1 MPSLV
6 IIHNA
11 TENGQRTT
19 KASLK
24 KENNLNQLLYHLK
37 KFWNKKNLAG
47 HGYGYHFSVANL
59 LTHCKNNK
67 ESNKTNS
74 NNSVY
79 RLGNLLFESERY
91 KIKKI
96 CVKNWWF
103 TNTSSYKKRI
113 INQGI
118 FWGHMVWRAWLIRG
132 YVKKKWV
139 EYFNPKE
146 APFLCRNQKMMRVII
161 RHGEMVVVFAGRPVV
176 IQRFLR

>member
-1 MPSLV
+1 MLLKTDS
-6 IIHNA
+6 
-11 TENGQRTT
+11 GQQR
-19 KASLK
+19 
-24 KENNLNQLLYHLK
+24 HLK
-37 KFWNKKNLAG
+37 RRKTTSTNFFIIWRSFEIKRIWLGTATDITFLSQTFWHIARI
-47 HGYGYHFSVANL
+47 
-59 LTHCKNNK
+59 T

-118 FWGHMVWRAWLIRG
+118 FWGHMVRRAWLIRG

-139 EYFNPKE
+139 EYLNPKE
-146 APFLCRNQKMMRVII
+146 TPFLCRNQNMMRVII
-161 RHGEMVVVFAGRPVV
+161 RHGERVVVFAGR
-176 IQRFLR
+176 

>member
-1 MPSLV
+1 M
-6 IIHNA
+6 
-11 TENGQRTT
+11 
-19 KASLK
+19 
-24 KENNLNQLLYHLK
+24 
-37 KFWNKKNLAG
+37 AG

-118 FWGHMVWRAWLIRG
+118 FWGHIVWRAWLIRG

-139 EYFNPKE
+139 EHFNPKE

-161 RHGEMVVVFAGRPVV
+161 RHGEMVVVFAGREKYRDSCAKFRGFYANFRCFYGDFSTLLDVV
-176 IQRFLR
+176 TLFLGVFQLIFKLFNVW